1 MIDDYQ
7 ETMALLAKMRSYLP
21 IPAYPSKQL
30 VSALREQKPKIKTS
44 QRLEIMDL
52 HYLGDEGGIS
62 CVLNLPS
69 RVEEKYIVSL
79 THLRIMPTHPLAK
92 DIRRYQVHRIR
103 NLARQ

>member
-7 ETMALLAKMRSYLP
+7 ETMELLAKMRSHLP
-21 IPAYPSKQL
+21 IPAYASKQL

-44 QRLEIMDL
+44 QRLEIVDL

-62 CVLNLPS
+62 CVMKFPARTDENL
-69 RVEEKYIVSL
+69 VVSL
-79 THLRIMPTHPLAK
+79 THLRFIPTHPLAK

-103 NLARQ
+103 NLAQQ